1 MAGSQADR
9 EDARLRAA
17 VAAVHAGDRSPP
29 RREAVGAT
37 SLPVARRAAKGWHQL
52 SPEERQDVAQ
62 DALTKVVPRYLT
74 GPPPRAERAPQY
86 LRRAVRNRA
95 QDVWELAYR
104 TKEGTVRPLDGE
116 APRRAWDRAEYA
128 ELSAPTT
135 AWCVAPTRGALDRA
149 LDREAAEAIHT
160 AIDELPD
167 SYRRAIH
174 ARIVEGRSLA
184 ELAEEEAERVAAEQ
198 GIDRAQ
204 LHAADVQK
212 AYERSRKLAQRALRR
227 LQALLAER
235 GVGP

>member
-1 MAGSQADR
+1 MAGSQVDQ

-52 SPEERQDVAQ
+52 RPEERQEVAQ
-62 DALTKVVPRYLT
+62 DALTKVVPRYLR
-74 GPPPRAERAPQY
+74 GSPPPAERAPQY
-86 LRRAVRNRA
+86 LRRAVRNGA
-95 QDVWELAYR
+95 QDVWELSYR
-104 TKEGTVRPLDGE
+104 TSEGTVRPLDGE
-116 APRRAWDRAEYA
+116 APERAWDRAEYA

-135 AWCVAPTRGALDRA
+135 SWCVAPTRDALEQA
-149 LDREAAEAIHT
+149 LDREVAEAIQA
-160 AIDELPD
+160 AIDDLPE
-167 SYRRAIH
+167 SYRRAID
-174 ARIVEGRSLA
+174 ARIVHGRSLA
-184 ELAEEEAERVAAEQ
+184 EIAEDEAERVAAER
-198 GIDRAQ
+198 GIDRAH
-204 LHAADVQK
+204 LPAADEQN